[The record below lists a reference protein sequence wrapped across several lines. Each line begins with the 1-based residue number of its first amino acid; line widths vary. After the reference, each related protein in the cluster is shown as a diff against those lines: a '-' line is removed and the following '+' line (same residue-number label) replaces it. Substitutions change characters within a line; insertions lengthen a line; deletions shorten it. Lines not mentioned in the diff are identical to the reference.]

1 MRIGT
6 TEFIVILIV
15 ALLALGPEKMP
26 MYAKKLGKAISMIK
40 ELSGKITEEIKENV
54 TDPLAEAVEPL
65 TSLKKDI
72 SASLQMSL
80 DADKS
85 TGEKSTTP
93 EADSKGIVEGE
104 YAAL

>member
-1 MRIGT
+1 MKIGT

-26 MYAKKLGKAISMIK
+26 IYAKKLGKAISMIK
-40 ELSGKITEEIKENV
+40 EMSGKITEEIKENV
-54 TDPLAEAVEPL
+54 TDPLSEAVEPL

-72 SASLQMSL
+72 STSVQISL

-85 TGEKSTTP
+85 K
-93 EADSKGIVEGE
+93 V
-104 YAAL
+104 

>member
-1 MRIGT
+1 MKIGT

-80 DADKS
+80 DTEKS
-85 TGEKSTTP
+85 SGEKSIDP
-93 EADSKGIVEGE
+93 EADPKDNVEGE

>member
-1 MRIGT
+1 MKIGT

-26 MYAKKLGKAISMIK
+26 IYAKKLGKAISMIK

-72 SASLQMSL
+72 SASVQMTL

-85 TGEKSTTP
+85 TAERAMTT
-93 EADSKGIVEGE
+93 EADTNKNVGGE